1 MQPYRT
7 LPLLQPSAQPRTD
20 LGKKAIS
27 HLKTQEDYFN
37 MPREQPQYVPL
48 ILTAKA
54 KQDDFMMKQKVRKPF
69 ETALAS
75 VVSVGG
81 GEEEQGAAPRH
92 SVSRAVRSNNE
103 GGEGTVLQES
113 SPSESNAEEKSKKNK
128 KAGAS
133 SNVKKLNKSTF
144 KIGGEIVQL
153 KKPPENT
160 AVSSDEAQPQIHLIR
175 KHSAGNLL
183 TEPDH
188 EREEQLH
195 LANRSAKG
203 RSRSLGY
210 TVYTTELDEDSDQ
223 VLLTADSALS
233 LPPHPEVD
241 QPDQAVECTVQLA
254 EPAVQPEVSTVEVE
268 HTIRLSHPKPKPE
281 VQTVDVSQTVRV
293 KRDYY
298 MW

>member
-37 MPREQPQYVPL
+37 MPREPQYVPQAV
-48 ILTAKA
+48 TARA
-54 KQDDFMMKQKVRKPF
+54 KDDFMMKQKVRKPF

-75 VVSVGG
+75 VVSGRG

-92 SVSRAVRSNNE
+92 TVSRAVKNKNE
-103 GGEGTVLQES
+103 GGEGTLLQDS
-113 SPSESNAEEKSKKNK
+113 SLSEGSAEEKSKKNK
-128 KAGAS
+128 KTGAS

-160 AVSSDEAQPQIHLIR
+160 VVSSDEAQPQIQLR

-183 TEPDH
+183 TVGDH

-210 TVYTTELDEDSDQ
+210 TVYTTQLDEDSDQ
-223 VLLTADSALS
+223 VLLTADSVRSLS
-233 LPPHPEVD
+233 PHPEVD
-241 QPDQAVECTVQLA
+241 HSDQAVECTVQLA
-254 EPAVQPEVSTVEVE
+254 QPAVEPEISTVEVE

-293 KRDYY
+293 KRDFY